1 MPDRP
6 SPEEAE
12 FRFTLVNRRAK
23 LLELVQDHSRPGL
36 VQVLLPIGVA
46 GLVLTVLIGISSPG
60 EDTTSYLLLLLV
72 VGGILPVGS
81 YVVTL
86 NKRLNA
92 LVHILQE
99 DGVLQRTPAT
109 AKLLDKQ

>member
-6 SPEEAE
+6 SLEEAE

-60 EDTTSYLLLLLV
+60 EDNTSYLLLLLV
-72 VGGILPVGS
+72 FGGILVGS